1 MTTKIGERSG
11 TNNMKIAYVFANPH
25 AASYKLAQMILPQL
39 QATTHGATVVGMFFL
54 DDNVFVLHKGD
65 PVGEG
70 LSRVAREQDILLMM
84 CDLCALSRNLAEGAP
99 CWVAPDGSGIKE
111 PARCVPVD
119 TVEGVQVG
127 CFPNLY
133 SALSGNPPDHIIT
146 L

>member
-1 MTTKIGERSG
+1 
-11 TNNMKIAYVFANPH
+11 MKIAYVFANPH